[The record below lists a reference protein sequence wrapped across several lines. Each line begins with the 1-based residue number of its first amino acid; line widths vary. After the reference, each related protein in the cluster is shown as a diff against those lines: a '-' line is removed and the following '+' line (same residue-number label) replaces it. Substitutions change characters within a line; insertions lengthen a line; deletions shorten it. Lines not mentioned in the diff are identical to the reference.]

1 MVASE
6 KAIKEANWAGQIPLK
21 LVLATNEITS
31 LDTPSPL
38 YALAFRLSYLPTV
51 AAQALEFFQD
61 VLPPGTNTP
70 WFEYKR
76 IPLPWQIPV
85 GVLYDLLASENKQ
98 PWRLTVHF
106 RSFPSDTLL
115 RWDGDVTLRAAFF
128 NSLKEAAYIC
138 QGSARSVMDMA
149 LQAQNDLWSAVT
161 AGDAEQYASV
171 SSSLNMVPKA
181 RGDRRPSVPLRLYVR
196 HSHGGY
202 MASLN
207 SATQYTSRPVE
218 TVTESGRSRTLQ
230 EVLHALLSDLRRN
243 DANAEAG
250 EPESSITSTSQP
262 KDTLEKDT
270 DAEEEATGD
279 VQRAASSAIEETW
292 QVLPTM
298 QGTDLRVNGRPAEAL
313 INGMQPD
320 LGAPIAWIHA
330 NLHHADFFLYIVVTV
345 RTMS

>member
-21 LVLATNEITS
+21 LVLASNEITS

-38 YALAFRLSYLPTV
+38 YALAFRLGYLPTV
-51 AAQALEFFQD
+51 AAQALEFFQE
-61 VLPPGTNTP
+61 VLPPGSNTP

-85 GVLYDLLASENKQ
+85 GVLYDLLASENEQ
-98 PWRLTVHF
+98 PWHLTVHF

-115 RWDGDVTLRAAFF
+115 RWDGDITLRAAFF

-161 AGDAEQYASV
+161 AGDAEQYASI
-171 SSSLNMVPKA
+171 SSSLNMSPKA
-181 RGDRRPSVPLRLYVR
+181 RGERRPSVPLRLYVR
-196 HSHGGY
+196 HTHGGY

-230 EVLHALLSDLRRN
+230 EVLLALLSDLGGG
-243 DANAEAG
+243 AASA
-250 EPESSITSTSQP
+250 EPESSNTSTSQP
-262 KDTLEKDT
+262 ISTLEKDA
-270 DAEEEATGD
+270 DAEGEATGD
-279 VQRAASSAIEETW
+279 VHRAASSAIDETW
-292 QVLPTM
+292 QSLSSV
-298 QGTDLRVNGRPAEAL
+298 
-313 INGMQPD
+313 
-320 LGAPIAWIHA
+320 H
-330 NLHHADFFLYIVVTV
+330 
-345 RTMS
+345 S